1 MLRPLSPILDRDRDP
16 DPETDPDRARDQAAP
31 PVARDDALHPLL
43 HRQLRRIGLGRS
55 PAPADPAHWSAL
67 LRAVTRTYER
77 FEVAVGSNRR
87 SQRLAAEA
95 LAQANDRLRAER
107 DTLESR
113 VLERTAQLEQSRAD
127 LLEAQRL
134 AGLGSWSYR
143 IGADR
148 IEVSMQLA
156 ELLGL
161 RGDERGGTLE
171 SLLGRV
177 VDEDRPGARRR
188 LKLAMRTPSRL
199 SGELRLRDAHGEP
212 RWFSCTIASQAD
224 AQGRVNRVR
233 GAMLDITPRRLAEER
248 VQRLAYQDDLTGLP
262 NRAAFMQDIARA
274 VQHARLRGSRFA
286 LLFLDLDGFKEI
298 NDSLGHGAGD
308 DLLRQVAQRIRGCLR
323 QADRLARFGGDE
335 FLVLID
341 PVRRQR
347 DVVAVTRKILKA
359 VATPLQL
366 QGLMATVSASI
377 GIAMFPD
384 DGDDP
389 QRLLKNA
396 DAAMYQAKENGRNA
410 LHFYA
415 PKINESLLEKLAM
428 INDLRAAVADG
439 RIDVHYQ
446 PIVDGADGRV
456 LGVEALARWNDPER
470 GPVPP
475 ARFIPLAEET
485 GLIGALSGIVLAR
498 ACAQA
503 VAWDR
508 AAGAR
513 PLPGTPYLSV
523 NVSPVQLRDDAFV
536 HELQALLSATGLA
549 AERLQ
554 IELTEG
560 TVMED
565 PVRAATVLDDL
576 SAMGVRIA
584 LDDFGTGH
592 SSLAYLRRFPIDC
605 IKIDRAFVVDLGST
619 ARQEPIVPAIVA
631 IAQSLGATVIAE
643 GVETR
648 AQCQALL
655 AMGCRAMQGYLFSR
669 PLPPAA
675 IDERL
680 SLGIPSL
687 PLADRPPPEPAAPP
701 DRSTTG
707 ANDAARPPAGRSSD
721 RTGSAGWRG

>member
-1 MLRPLSPILDRDRDP
+1 MLRQISPILDSEP
-16 DPETDPDRARDQAAP
+16 DPVMQ

-43 HRQLRRIGLGRS
+43 HRQLRRIGLAGAR
-55 PAPADPAHWSAL
+55 APIDEADWQAL
-67 LRAVTRTYER
+67 LRAVTRTYRR

-95 LAQANDRLRAER
+95 LAQANERLRAER

-127 LLEAQRL
+127 LLEAQQL

-143 IGADR
+143 IGENC
-148 IEVSMQLA
+148 IEVSVQLA

-161 RGDERGGTLE
+161 RNDGPSGTLE
-171 SLLGRV
+171 SLLDHV
-177 VDEDRPGARRR
+177 VEEDRPTARRR
-188 LKLAMRTPSRL
+188 LKLAMRAPSRL
-199 SGELRLRDAHGEP
+199 SGELRLRDARGDV
-212 RWFSCTIASQAD
+212 RWFSCTIASQAN
-224 AQGRVNRVR
+224 AQGRVDRVR

-262 NRAAFMQDIARA
+262 NRAAFMQDIGQA

-308 DLLRQVAQRIRGCLR
+308 DLLQQVAQRIRGCLR

-384 DGDDP
+384 DGEDP

-410 LHFYA
+410 MHFYA
-415 PKINESLLEKLAM
+415 PRINESLLEKLAM

-439 RIDVHYQ
+439 TIDVHYQ
-446 PIVDGADGRV
+446 PIVDGADGQV
-456 LGVEALARWNDPER
+456 LGVEALARWNHPER

-475 ARFIPLAEET
+475 SRFIPLAEET

-498 ACAQA
+498 ACAQV
-503 VAWDR
+503 VAWDTG
-508 AAGAR
+508 GALR
-513 PLPGTPYLSV
+513 HALGTPYLSV
-523 NVSPVQLRDDAFV
+523 NVSPVQLRDDGFV
-536 HELQALLSATGLA
+536 HELRALLATTGLPPG
-549 AERLQ
+549 RLQ
-554 IELTEG
+554 LELTEG

-565 PVRAATVLDDL
+565 PARAALVLGAL
-576 SAMGVRIA
+576 SGMGVRIA

-605 IKIDRAFVVDLGST
+605 IKIDRAFVSDLGRT
-619 ARQEPIVPAIVA
+619 AREEPIVPAILA
-631 IAQSLGATVIAE
+631 IAHSLGATVIAE

-648 AQCQALL
+648 PQRRALL
-655 AMGCRAMQGYLFSR
+655 ALGCRAMQGYLFSR

-680 SLGIPSL
+680 SLGARSH
-687 PLADRPPPEPAAPP
+687 EPVE
-701 DRSTTG
+701 
-707 ANDAARPPAGRSSD
+707 
-721 RTGSAGWRG
+721 

>member
-1 MLRPLSPILDRDRDP
+1 MLRP
-16 DPETDPDRARDQAAP
+16 TAP
-31 PVARDDALHPLL
+31 VLEPYPPRQRVARDDVLHPLL
-43 HRQLRRIGLGRS
+43 RRQLRQLGLGDGTPPRG
-55 PAPADPAHWSAL
+55 PADWSAL
-67 LRAVTRTYER
+67 LEAVDRAYER
-77 FEVAVGSNRR
+77 FEEALGSNRR
-87 SQRLAAEA
+87 SQQLAAEA
-95 LAQANDRLRAER
+95 LAQANERLRSER

-134 AGLGSWSYR
+134 AGLGSWSYS
-143 IGADR
+143 IGADC
-148 IEVSMQLA
+148 IEISVQLA

-161 RGDERGGTLE
+161 HGDESWGSLE
-171 SLLGRV
+171 SLLDRV
-177 VDEDRPGARRR
+177 VEEDRPTARRR
-188 LKLAMRTPSRL
+188 LKLAMRAPSRL
-199 SGELRLRDAHGEP
+199 SGELRLRDARGEA

-335 FLVLID
+335 FLVLVD

-384 DGDDP
+384 DGEDP

-415 PKINESLLEKLAM
+415 PEINESLLEKLAM

-439 RIDVHYQ
+439 AIEVEYQ

-456 LGVEALARWNDPER
+456 LGVEALARWNHPER
-470 GPVPP
+470 GQVPP
-475 ARFIPLAEET
+475 SSFIPLAEET
-485 GLIGALSGIVLAR
+485 GLIGVLSGIVLAR

-503 VAWDR
+503 VAWR
-508 AAGAR
+508 AADDSSDPADA
-513 PLPGTPYLSV
+513 PYLSV

-536 HELQALLSATGLA
+536 HELRALLLETGLA
-549 AERLQ
+549 AGRLQ
-554 IELTEG
+554 LELTEG

-565 PVRAATVLDDL
+565 PARAATVLDQL
-576 SAMGVRIA
+576 SAMGIRIA

-605 IKIDRAFVVDLGST
+605 IKIDRAFVGDLGNS
-619 ARQEPIVPAIVA
+619 AHQEQIVPAILA
-631 IAQSLGATVIAE
+631 IAHSLGATVIAE

-648 AQCQALL
+648 PQRRALL

-669 PLPPAA
+669 PLPHAA
-675 IDERL
+675 IEERL
-680 SLGIPSL
+680 RLGIPS
-687 PLADRPPPEPAAPP
+687 PSLAD
-701 DRSTTG
+701 
-707 ANDAARPPAGRSSD
+707 
-721 RTGSAGWRG
+721 